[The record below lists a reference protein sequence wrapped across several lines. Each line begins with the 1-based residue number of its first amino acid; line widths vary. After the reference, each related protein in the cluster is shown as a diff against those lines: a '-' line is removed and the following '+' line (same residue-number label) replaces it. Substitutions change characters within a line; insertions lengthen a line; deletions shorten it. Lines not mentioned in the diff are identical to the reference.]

1 MNHSVEKPTQSYDQ
15 DLDGHAITT
24 PLERRSGSAV
34 ARSRGQILRRRGQ
47 SCAMRASQEH
57 GSVFHVDESIQ
68 GFRVRGSIV
77 SLSVFRS
84 QPVGVVAMV
93 VVVVVRQVNPEKQS
107 H

>member
-1 MNHSVEKPTQSYDQ
+1 MFN
-15 DLDGHAITT
+15 
-24 PLERRSGSAV
+24 
-34 ARSRGQILRRRGQ
+34 
-47 SCAMRASQEH
+47 
-57 GSVFHVDESIQ
+57 VDESIQ